1 MAISTLVTGVVPAAI
16 ASVGG
21 LFVDAV
27 ANSLQQNS
35 NDFSDFRQ
43 EVLIYV
49 LIELGLVLL
58 LTASQRLNMLCQS
71 ILRALLGNKINVMIL
86 EKALTLE
93 LGHFEDSE
101 YYFFLLW
108 PLTSMLVL
116 FGSLRLLS
124 LNKVFF
130 WRRYYWPEHGNH

>member
-27 ANSLQQNS
+27 ANSLQQNA

-43 EVLIYV
+43 EVLMFV
-49 LIELGLVLL
+49 LIEFGLVLI
-58 LTASQRLNMLCQS
+58 LTGSQRLNMLCQS

-93 LGHFEDSE
+93 LAN
-101 YYFFLLW
+101 
-108 PLTSMLVL
+108 
-116 FGSLRLLS
+116 LRT
-124 LNKVFF
+124 LNITIS
-130 WRRYYWPEHGNH
+130 W

>member
-1 MAISTLVTGVVPAAI
+1 MAISTLVTGDVPAAI

-27 ANSLQQNS
+27 ANSLQQNG

-58 LTASQRLNMLCQS
+58 
-71 ILRALLGNKINVMIL
+71 
-86 EKALTLE
+86 
-93 LGHFEDSE
+93 
-101 YYFFLLW
+101 
-108 PLTSMLVL
+108 
-116 FGSLRLLS
+116 
-124 LNKVFF
+124 
-130 WRRYYWPEHGNH
+130 